1 MIKQVAALHHKVFD
15 RVECWFGDWF
25 LGLCARFAYA
35 AVLFVYFFNSAAT
48 KVGEGFFGFLF
59 VSDNAY
65 FQILPPVVERYG
77 YDPAQVPFL
86 PYGLIVHA
94 GTYAE
99 LILPLLIVVGL
110 FTRVAALGM
119 IVFVAVQ
126 SFVDIRY
133 HGVDAETVGAYFDAV
148 PDALILDQR
157 LLWGFLLVY
166 LVVRGAG
173 AVSVDRL
180 IGGAKGGG

>member
-1 MIKQVAALHHKVFD
+1 MIKHVVALHHKVFD
-15 RVECWFGDWF
+15 AVDRWFGDWF
-25 LGLCARFAYA
+25 LGLFARFAYA

-48 KVGEGFFGFLF
+48 KVGEGFFGLLF

-99 LILPLLIVVGL
+99 LILPLLIVIGL
-110 FTRVAALGM
+110 FTRVAAFGM
-119 IVFVAVQ
+119 IVFIAVQ

-173 AVSVDRL
+173 ALSVDRL

>member
-1 MIKQVAALHHKVFD
+1 MIKHVVALHHKVFD
-15 RVECWFGDWF
+15 AVDRWFGDWF
-25 LGLCARFAYA
+25 LGLFARFAYA

-99 LILPLLIVVGL
+99 LILPLLIVIGL
-110 FTRVAALGM
+110 FTRVAAFGM

-173 AVSVDRL
+173 ALSVDRL

>member
-1 MIKQVAALHHKVFD
+1 MIKHVVALHHKVFD
-15 RVECWFGDWF
+15 AVERWFGDWF
-25 LGLCARFAYA
+25 LGLFARFAYA

-99 LILPLLIVVGL
+99 LILPLLIVIGL
-110 FTRVAALGM
+110 FTRVAAFGM
-119 IVFVAVQ
+119 IVFIAVQ

-173 AVSVDRL
+173 ALSVDRL